1 MVTKM
6 KCWQIV
12 CAILFL
18 ISILISRK
26 VNVFKIIIEQFR
38 IYKNDRN
45 GKYYWLD
52 LITFLLIPVFI
63 GAVVA
68 LNLPISKITSNAD
81 SIITVFSLIATLPLS
96 FLALLIDRILK
107 TKKEE
112 EVAKETFVSITIDI
126 IYTMVIIGVIVFAT
140 LTPLPTI
147 VGKILVGTIATLT
160 VKMVLNILM
169 ILKRVF
175 NSY

>member
-1 MVTKM
+1 M
-6 KCWQIV
+6 KYWQIICV
-12 CAILFL
+12 ALFL

-26 VNVFKIIIEQFR
+26 ASVLKIVVEQFKI
-38 IYKNDRN
+38 YKDDRN

-52 LITFLLIPVFI
+52 IVTFIIVPLLIGGI
-63 GAVVA
+63 VA
-68 LNLPISKITSNAD
+68 FNLPLSRIIGNAD
-81 SIITVFSLIATLPLS
+81 TVITVFSLIATLPLS

-107 TKKEE
+107 SKKEE
-112 EVAKETFVSITIDI
+112 EVARETFVSITIDI
-126 IYTMVIIGVIVFAT
+126 IYAIIIIGIVVFAS
-140 LTPLPTI
+140 LTPLAKLAEKAV
-147 VGKILVGTIATLT
+147 VGLIAFFT

>member
-1 MVTKM
+1 M
-6 KCWQIV
+6 KYWQTV

-26 VNVFKIIIEQFR
+26 VSVFKIIIEQFD
-38 IYKNDRN
+38 IYKDDRN

-52 LITFLLIPVFI
+52 LITFILIPAVI
-63 GAVVA
+63 GTVIA
-68 LNLPISKITSNAD
+68 LNLPISKITDNAD

-140 LTPLPTI
+140 ITPLPTI
-147 VGKILVGTIATLT
+147 IEKILVGFISFLTI
-160 VKMVLNILM
+160 KMVLNILM